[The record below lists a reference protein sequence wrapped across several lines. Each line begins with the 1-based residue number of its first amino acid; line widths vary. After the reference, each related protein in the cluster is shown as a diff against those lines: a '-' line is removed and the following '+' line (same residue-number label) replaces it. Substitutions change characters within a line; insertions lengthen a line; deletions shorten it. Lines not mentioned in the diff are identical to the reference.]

1 MTIEMAK
8 HLAMI
13 ENTHIGYPVRQ
24 KECRRNALDVGS
36 GWLFMNMY
44 ISS

>member
-36 GWLFMNMY
+36 G
-44 ISS
+44 